1 MQINAHCLHAAFA
14 MTEEQRGKTVKPTYL
29 PQSGGL
35 YFAIEEAP
43 ESVLEYP
50 SMASDMEKSFLY
62 SLAKNYFVGEGN
74 IIDAG
79 IFLGG
84 SSNALAMGL
93 KDNGRWRSPAKFVG
107 KPIHSYDIGIWVR
120 SMDKYLRRPRVK
132 RAIGKARP
140 KVGQS
145 FVPIMKNLLADNL
158 ELIDLRIGDIVDLAV
173 GDGPIEIAFYD
184 CLKTPERE
192 WAAFSAFTPH
202 YIPGRT
208 IIIHQDWFFEGA
220 PDHKIRQMHYEEHFD
235 FLCQVKDSAVFR
247 YRGGLALSE
256 TKSDAVARLSTEYR
270 LAMLSKAEKLAGD
283 SFSAL
288 RVRLSA
294 IGHCLE
300 RGEFAR
306 AEHQLDTT
314 EDQFHEDLTA
324 DRQAGTHR
332 FSNLISEMR
341 VQIDEAVDSSAG

>member
-1 MQINAHCLHAAFA
+1 MQISAHCLRAAFA
-14 MTEEQRGKTVKPTYL
+14 MTEKQRGKTVKATDL
-29 PQSGGL
+29 PQSGSL
-35 YFAIEEAP
+35 SFALEDVPA
-43 ESVLEYP
+43 SVLEYP
-50 SMASDMEKSFLY
+50 SMASDMEKSLLY
-62 SLAKNYFVGEGN
+62 SLAKDYFIGEGN

-84 SSNALAMGL
+84 SSNALAKGL
-93 KDNGRWRSPAKFVG
+93 KDNGRWRSAAKFVG

-145 FVPIMKNLLADNL
+145 FVPILKDLLADDL
-158 ELIDLRIGDIVDLAV
+158 DLIDLRIGDIVELAV

-192 WAAFSAFTPH
+192 WAAFSAFAPH

-208 IIIHQDWFFEGA
+208 IIIHQDWFYEGA
-220 PDHKIRQMHYEEHFD
+220 PDHKIRQMHYADHFD
-235 FLCQVKDSAVFR
+235 FLCQVRDSAVFR
-247 YRGGLALSE
+247 YRGDLEPTA
-256 TKSDAVARLSTEYR
+256 TKSDAVAGLSTEHR
-270 LAMLSKAEKLAGD
+270 LEMLSEAEKLAAD

-314 EDQFHEDLTA
+314 EDQFHADLTA
-324 DRQAGTHR
+324 DREGGIHR
-332 FSNLISEMR
+332 FSKLISEMR
-341 VQIDEAVDSSAG
+341 AQIDEAIDGPAS